1 VGTQRTIESLERT
14 LANPNVPLSVRAAR
28 TRFLDNANCFVET
41 LVPSSVRYTV
51 DAPDPGNLFQA
62 VLEITDGSGT
72 RLDQQTLTLQ
82 PMGTGR
88 SRSEPF
94 VLVPAGGTIRCGRL
108 YAGIIFACARASATA
123 ITTAPGFRDAIAQIF

>member
-62 VLEITDGSGT
+62 VLEITDGSGS
-72 RLDQQTLTLQ
+72 
-82 PMGTGR
+82 TGR